1 MLQHTRRSEDNSVG
15 SVLSLHLYM
24 GCGDLIQVM
33 RFVGQAPLP
42 TATLKLQ
49 VTKYCKKKKKKM
61 ISTQPAWW
69 LTWGIPN
76 TEGA

>member
-49 VTKYCKKKKKKM
+49 VTKYCKKKKKKNDFHSASM
-61 ISTQPAWW
+61 VAHM
-69 LTWGIPN
+69 GN
-76 TEGA
+76 TKH